1 MGSNALT
8 CKELL
13 RVADSERSGA
23 LFIDRGWRGWGGG
36 GDLQLHS
43 PTMDF
48 LFIEMKLFRHG
59 GPTSGGTRRPTPPPS
74 AVEAQTLQSEQTQLR
89 ASVPDCAGTASVS
102 VVLFSP
108 AGAQKSSGLEFF

>member
-13 RVADSERSGA
+13 PVADSERSGA
-23 LFIDRGWRGWGGG
+23 LFIDPR

-48 LFIEMKLFRHG
+48 FFIKIKHFHHVAM
-59 GPTSGGTRRPTPPPS
+59 TSG
-74 AVEAQTLQSEQTQLR
+74 
-89 ASVPDCAGTASVS
+89 
-102 VVLFSP
+102 
-108 AGAQKSSGLEFF
+108 